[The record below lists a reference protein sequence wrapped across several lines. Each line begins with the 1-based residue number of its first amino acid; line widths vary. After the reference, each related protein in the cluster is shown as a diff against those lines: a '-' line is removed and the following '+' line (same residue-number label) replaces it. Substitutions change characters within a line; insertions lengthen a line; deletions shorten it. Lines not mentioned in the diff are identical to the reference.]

1 MAFTEWQL
9 AEIKIAADK
18 YLGKRNEMIGEHI
31 DQVKCEYRVEDQSV
45 IIYEKRKQFMG
56 DGYINIDVA
65 KATYRK
71 ASDDWKLF
79 WMRRDMKW
87 HGYELAMFHEDIESV
102 FKFVDEDQSGA
113 FWG

>member
-9 AEIKIAADK
+9 EEIKIAADK

-31 DQVKCEYRVEDQSV
+31 DQVKCEYRVEGQSV

-87 HGYELAMFHEDIESV
+87 HCYELAMFHKDIESV
-102 FKFVDEDQSGA
+102 FRFVDEDQSGA